1 LFHIATPE
9 EILKGKVTDVYFA
22 RTLEVLKAKNKNPKV
37 VAEIWAKD
45 LPLNWEWAVFAG
57 LEEVVELLK
66 DLPVKV
72 KAIPEGTIFKAKEPI
87 FNIEGYYNDFAL
99 FETAI
104 LGFLCQASG
113 IATQAAR
120 CRKLAG
126 DRPIINFGARRM
138 HPAISP
144 MIDRSAFIGGCDGVA
159 VIKSAELLDEPPQ
172 GTMPHALILAFGDT
186 VAAVKAFHEVI
197 SPQIKRVALIDTFQ
211 DEKFESIRVAEVL
224 GKELF
229 AIRLDTPSSRRGNF
243 LDILEE
249 VRWELD
255 IRGFKDIRLFVS
267 GGIDEDAIKSLNS
280 CADAYGV
287 GTFIS
292 NAPVINF
299 SFDIVEIDGNPISK
313 KGKSSGKKE
322 LLLCTNCKLKKVI
335 IASDSIPKCKCGG
348 KFEEL
353 STLIIENKK
362 IIFNMLSPQEIRKRV
377 LNQLNFF
384 EISL

>member
-104 LGFLCQASG
+104 LGFLCQASS

-243 LDILEE
+243 LDILKE

-280 CADAYGV
+280 YADAYGV

-292 NAPVINF
+292 NAPVIDF

-335 IASDSIPKCKCGG
+335 IASDSTPKCKCGG